1 MFDYETG
8 YYEYN
13 YKTLREAQ
21 EAKKQA
27 GKGAKITTFLS
38 TNENMEIITI
48 YKLTFRSF
56 FKRGDNMIDKKN
68 VKYIL
73 RQIKKAFDKADSLKE
88 YEKLCEC
95 IYLSDCKFDYNTF
108 LKLKKQVF

>member
-1 MFDYETG
+1 MFDYQTG

-13 YKTLREAQ
+13 YRTLREAQ

-48 YKLTFRSF
+48 YKLTF
-56 FKRGDNMIDKKN
+56 
-68 VKYIL
+68 
-73 RQIKKAFDKADSLKE
+73 KALFQDF
-88 YEKLCEC
+88 Y
-95 IYLSDCKFDYNTF
+95 
-108 LKLKKQVF
+108 

>member
-1 MFDYETG
+1 MDLRGRNYERFNRAFKGFRAFRVMPDNWLWWFVFIFLLERCKNMFDYQTG

-13 YKTLREAQ
+13 YRTLREAQ

-48 YKLTFRSF
+48 YRLTFTALF
-56 FKRGDNMIDKKN
+56 
-68 VKYIL
+68 
-73 RQIKKAFDKADSLKE
+73 
-88 YEKLCEC
+88 
-95 IYLSDCKFDYNTF
+95 
-108 LKLKKQVF
+108 